1 MKVRKLGFYIVL
13 AVILI
18 LSACGTGGQQTADK
32 NEKPNQEND
41 AVEAEIPSDNVEADT
56 KSNTE
61 TNAQL
66 NGGSEANNENTAFQ
80 NIEVSGEN
88 GEYVVK
94 GEARVFEGVFY
105 YTVEDGDD
113 YLVEE
118 TNVTVNNGA
127 PAWSPFEIKI
137 SIPED
142 QLPLNGTI
150 TLELFEKSAQD
161 NSIMNQS
168 YVKLDEFGY

>member
-1 MKVRKLGFYIVL
+1 MEVKKLSFYIVL
-13 AVILI
+13 AVIMI
-18 LSACGTGGQQTADK
+18 LSACGTGEQRTVDE
-32 NEKPNQEND
+32 NEQPNQANG
-41 AVEAEIPSDNVEADT
+41 AVEAEIPSDDVESD
-56 KSNTE
+56 TE
-61 TNAQL
+61 TNTES
-66 NGGSEANNENTAFQ
+66 NGDTEADNESTAFQ

-94 GEARVFEGVFY
+94 GEAKVFEGVFS

-127 PAWSPFEIKI
+127 PAWAPFEINI

-142 QLPLNGTI
+142 QLPANGTV
-150 TLELFEKSAQD
+150 TLELFERSAQD
-161 NSIMNQS
+161 HSIINPY

>member
-18 LSACGTGGQQTADK
+18 LSACGTGGQQTVDE
-32 NEKPNQEND
+32 NEQPNQENG
-41 AVEAEIPSDNVEADT
+41 AVEAEVPSDDVE
-56 KSNTE
+56 SNTDS
-61 TNAQL
+61 
-66 NGGSEANNENTAFQ
+66 NGDTEVDNENTAFQ

-105 YTVEDGDD
+105 YSVEDGDD

-118 TNVTVNNGA
+118 TNVTVNDGA

-142 QLPLNGTI
+142 QLPSNGTL
-150 TLELFEKSAQD
+150 TLELFEKSAKD
-161 NSIMNQS
+161 NSIVNQS